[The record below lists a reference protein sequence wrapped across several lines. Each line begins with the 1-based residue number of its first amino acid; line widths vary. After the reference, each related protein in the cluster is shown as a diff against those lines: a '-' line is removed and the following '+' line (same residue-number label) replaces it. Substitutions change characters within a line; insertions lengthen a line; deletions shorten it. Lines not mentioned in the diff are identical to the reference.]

1 MAANPFTLAAL
12 ATSAVPGIEVVGAVD
27 DGSDD
32 ESEAVAARIADGRV
46 VRIVVPRTPATLARL
61 RDQAVTL
68 HVFTRAVRDRLPF
81 EAPETLGTAPLQR
94 TAVVVSTRLGGT
106 TLRLSDVSPANPGLA
121 ASIGTAIAALHD
133 LPTSIVVEAGLPHRS
148 IAEIRQGLVDVFDRV
163 AATGRVPAPLL
174 ARWEI
179 ALEDAALWQLQP
191 RVVHGD
197 LQAPAFRR
205 EQSTITGIDG
215 WHALGLGDPAVD
227 LAWLL
232 GNEHASSVDEAF
244 VAYAGVRG
252 ADRQLRRR
260 AMLHAEL
267 DVARWLLHGVESQD
281 AAVVADAEGML
292 ARLAD
297 RVADDDDESTALQPE
312 RLHTMDLADVQ
323 QLLDERGTSVARP
336 GAAGSMAS
344 GTASEAETVEV
355 GDVDL
360 PESSRR

>member
-27 DGSDD
+27 DGSNDD
-32 ESEAVAARIADGRV
+32 LEAVAARTADGRV
-46 VRIVVPRTPATLARL
+46 VRVVVPRTPDALRRL

-68 HVFTRAVRDRLPF
+68 HVFTPAVRDRLPF
-81 EAPETLGTAPLQR
+81 EVPETLGTAPLQR
-94 TAVVVSTRLGGT
+94 TAVVVSTRLGGA
-106 TLRLSDVSPANPGLA
+106 TLRLADVSPAHAGLA
-121 ASIGTAIAALHD
+121 AAIGEAIAALHD
-133 LPTSIVVEAGLPHRS
+133 LPTSIVLDAGLVHRS
-148 IAEIRQGLVDVFDRV
+148 TAEIRESLVAVFDRV
-163 AATGRVPAPLL
+163 AETGRVPAPLL
-174 ARWEI
+174 ARWET
-179 ALEDAALWQLQP
+179 ALDDAASWQFQP

-205 EQSTITGIDG
+205 EHDAITGIDG

-232 GNEHASSVDEAF
+232 ATEHGPSVDEAF

-267 DVARWLLHGVESQD
+267 DVARWLLHGVETGD
-281 AAVVADAEGML
+281 ATIVSDAEGML
-292 ARLAD
+292 SRLAD
-297 RVADDDDESTALQPE
+297 RVADEDATTALQPE

-323 QLLDERGTSVARP
+323 HMLDERGTSVAREEP
-336 GAAGSMAS
+336 PRRGRSALDD
-344 GTASEAETVEV
+344 ETVEID
-355 GDVDL
+355 GADL
-360 PESSRR
+360 PSNARQ